1 MKRNLK
7 IVAISLLSLLTVSPV
22 LLSAKA
28 ASAQAGA
35 TRGMSGSYLGAGV
48 SVGINNPDSNGA
60 ILGGNVQGRL
70 DSARL
75 PVSLRGAALFNSDNA
90 ALMPL
95 VTYDIGVAP
104 NTNLYVGGGYSF
116 TVNDHDPSPLG
127 NKNAPVVTAG
137 IETAVRRNVVLYGDA
152 KVGID
157 AYKDSNRAATS
168 FQVGAAYR
176 F

>member
-7 IVAISLLSLLTVSPV
+7 IAAISLLSLLTISP
-22 LLSAKA
+22 LLAAQS
-28 ASAQAGA
+28 ASAQ
-35 TRGMSGSYLGAGV
+35 TQPRGMSGSYLGAGL
-48 SVGINNPDSNGA
+48 SVGINNPDNNDA

-70 DSARL
+70 DLDRL
-75 PVSLRGAALFNSDNA
+75 PISLRGAALFNGDNA

-104 NTNLYVGGGYSF
+104 NTNIYVGGGYSF
-116 TVNDHDPSPLG
+116 AVNGGDPSPLG
-127 NKNAPVVTAG
+127 NKNAPVITAG
-137 IETAVRRNVVLYGDA
+137 VETAVRRNVVLYGDA

>member
-1 MKRNLK
+1 MKLNLK
-7 IVAISLLSLLTVSPV
+7 MIALAVSVLTISPV
-22 LLSAKA
+22 MLSAGK
-28 ASAQAGA
+28 ASAQTAQP
-35 TRGMSGSYLGAGV
+35 RGMDGSYLGGGLSLGV
-48 SVGINNPDSNGA
+48 GNPDDNDA

-70 DSARL
+70 DSTRL
-75 PVSLRGAALFNSDNA
+75 PVSLRGAALFNGDNA

-95 VTYDIGVAP
+95 VTYDIGIAR

-116 TVNDHDPSPLG
+116 TVNDDTSPLG
-127 NKNAPVVTAG
+127 DKDAPVITAG
-137 IETAVRRNVVLYGDA
+137 IESAVQRNVAVYGDA

-157 AYKDSNRAATS
+157 AFKDSNNAAAS